1 MIVVVIGGAAISIV
15 IYTKELRE
23 TRDQVTVLNK
33 ELEHRVVMRT
43 ADLAQA
49 RDRAE
54 VLLSEVNHRVANS
67 LSLVS
72 SLVTLQ
78 SKALNDPAAKAAL
91 AETQKRNLRH
101 LACP

>member
-1 MIVVVIGGAAISIV
+1 MAEICLWDRRV
-15 IYTKELRE
+15 
-23 TRDQVTVLNK
+23 RD
-33 ELEHRVVMRT
+33 HRVATRT

-72 SLVTLQ
+72 SLVHLQ

-91 AETQKRNLRH
+91 AETQERIFAISLVHVAWPNNGSSEPL
-101 LACP
+101 PQGQVM